1 LQRRLIQY
9 LLLSAGLFLADLLIA
24 LATGD
29 ASIPLS
35 NLIAAV
41 RGTADAQTHFIV
53 FELRLP
59 RTLVAA
65 VIGAALA
72 GAGAIFQSLLRNPLA
87 DPFVLGISGGA
98 ATGAVLVITTGIS
111 TVFATPLAAFV
122 GALAAMSLV
131 YGMGRSQGRLN
142 TNTLLLAGVIANAFF
157 TAVILFVMALA
168 DPSSLMRAYHWM
180 MGHLAATSWG
190 DLRYLI
196 PLVMGAVAITLWDA
210 RRIQLVQLGPDTAW
224 HLGVDVTAVE
234 RRMLFAS
241 CLLTASAVAAAGM
254 IGFVGLI
261 TPHIVRRLFGSDFR
275 ILFPMSLA
283 SGASLLVISD
293 TVART
298 ILAPGELPVGVLTAA
313 LGAPVFL
320 FLLRRKSSL

>member
-1 LQRRLIQY
+1 MRRRLIHY
-9 LLLSAGLFLADLLIA
+9 LIFSAIVFVAAVLFA

-29 ASIPLS
+29 ASVSLPDIV
-35 NLIAAV
+35 ATF
-41 RGTADAQTHFIV
+41 RGLADAQTRFIIL
-53 FELRLP
+53 ELRLP

-65 VIGAALA
+65 LVGASLA

-98 ATGAVLVITTGIS
+98 ATGAVLVITAGIS
-111 TVFATPLAAFV
+111 TVFATPAAAFV
-122 GALAAMSLV
+122 GALAAMAIV
-131 YGMGRSQGRLN
+131 YGIGRSQGRLN
-142 TNTLLLAGVIANAFF
+142 THTLLLAGVIANAFF
-157 TAVILFVMALA
+157 TAVILFVLALA
-168 DPSSLMRAYHWM
+168 DPTTLMRAYHWM
-180 MGHLAATSWG
+180 MGHLSATSWG
-190 DLRYLI
+190 DLRYLLPFSI
-196 PLVMGAVAITLWDA
+196 AATLIGLWDA
-210 RRIQLVQLGPDTAW
+210 RRIQLVQLGPETAW
-224 HLGVDVTAVE
+224 HLGVDVAAVE

-283 SGASLLVISD
+283 SGATLLVLSD

-298 ILAPGELPVGVLTAA
+298 VLAPGELPVGVLTAA
-313 LGAPVFL
+313 MGAPLFL
-320 FLLRRKSSL
+320 FLLRRREAI